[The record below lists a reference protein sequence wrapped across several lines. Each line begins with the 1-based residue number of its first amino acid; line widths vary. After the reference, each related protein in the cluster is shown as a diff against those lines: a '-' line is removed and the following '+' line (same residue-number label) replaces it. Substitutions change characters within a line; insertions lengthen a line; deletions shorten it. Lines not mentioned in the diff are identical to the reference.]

1 MYKIYVS
8 KLTGLWALQSKL
20 WKVMRIIILLIL
32 AGIFKVQGNTYAQ
45 KITLNEKNE
54 TLINVL
60 QKIGAQSGYDFVYG
74 NTTIKNAKLVNISV
88 SNEEFENVL
97 KKVFDGQRFT
107 YTIRNK
113 TVVLYDQPKGFFE
126 TVSDYFKAI
135 RLTGKV
141 LDQNNQPLP
150 GVNVQ
155 VKGSGTLTSTDQSG
169 NYSITVP
176 DENAVLVFSYIGFDT
191 REITIGKQTKIDVT
205 LQMTTNRLEET
216 VIIAYGTQK
225 KTDVTGS
232 LATIS
237 GDAIKDLPSTI
248 NVEQALQGRAAGVMV
263 VQESGQPGAATRVRI
278 RGASSL
284 LGSNQPLYVVDG
296 VPVVAEGNIPD
307 NGSVLNG
314 NLIDQGLSSP
324 LNNLNPADIESM
336 TVLKDA
342 SATAIYG
349 SRAANGVVVITTK
362 KGNAK
367 TGPSY
372 TFNTTVSLQEAQT
385 QKVLNAAQFKE
396 IWTEAANN
404 STSTAAQVQQIR
416 NGTYFG
422 NADTNWEK
430 EVSPESALSR
440 NINIA
445 ASGATDKI
453 NYYVSLGSM
462 DQDGTFVNSNFSR
475 YNMLVNLDIAASKTI
490 KLGTSLNLSSST
502 QTSPD
507 PVLLTR
513 IYTFRPDLPV
523 YNPDGT
529 FTFSEGWSQENPVAL
544 SKASN
549 TNKTAQVFGSV
560 YGEATIAKDF
570 RLRSALS
577 VNYNN
582 GSLSSFYP
590 SQTMLGGWARA
601 TGDGSGYGQQG
612 SSQFLSHLW
621 ENTLNYKK
629 VLAGEHSI
637 DGVLGASWQGDNNE
651 FITAMGMGFP
661 QDDILNNLSSA
672 SSNFIV
678 RGNKTQSGLVSFFG
692 RANYA
697 YKSKYILSISART
710 DGSSKFAQE
719 NKWAFFPTASGAWR
733 ISEENFLKGATFLN
747 ELKLR
752 ASIGVT
758 GQQNFGPYQW
768 RTLFGADQ
776 YGGLPAV
783 VQNQLGNNR
792 LRWELTTQ
800 TDIGLDFELFKG
812 RLGGTVDYYV
822 KDTKDLLFRVMLPG
836 STGFGETIANLG
848 RTQNKGLEFSLNGDI
863 IKAKDFQW
871 NLSINA
877 AFNKNKLVSLNSDFL
892 NAATGNISP
901 PSSGYNLRIGQPLG
915 IIYGRV
921 ADGLIQTQAEL
932 DALNAGSS
940 TGVYQNVNTRP
951 GDIKFVDLN
960 GDGRITSDDQT
971 VIGNALPDLAGGFT
985 NTFKYKGFTLNA
997 LFTYSVGNDIRWG
1010 TMATN
1015 VNYTNIAAGE
1025 NKMDL
1030 ALNRWRPDAPSNIPR
1045 AVYGDPNSNN
1055 LISSFYVYDGSF
1067 LRLKN
1072 VTLAYSLP
1080 KTLLAKT
1087 GFIKN
1092 VEVSAT
1098 ATNLFTITNYPGPNP
1113 ETSNLFNNDLS
1124 TGLDNSRFPLAKIY
1138 TFGLRAAF

>member
-32 AGIFKVQGNTYAQ
+32 AGVFKVQGNTYAQ

-54 TLINVL
+54 TLVTVL

-74 NTTIKNAKLVNISV
+74 NTTIKNAKPINISV

-126 TVSDYFKAI
+126 TIGDYFKAI

-155 VKGSGTLTSTDQSG
+155 VKGSGTLTSTDQNG

-191 REITIGKQTKIDVT
+191 REIKVGKQTKIDVT
-205 LQMTTNRLEET
+205 LQMTTNKLEET

-263 VQESGQPGAATRVRI
+263 IQESGQPGAATRVRI

-296 VPVVAEGNIPD
+296 VPVVAEGNIPA
-307 NGSVLNG
+307 NG
-314 NLIDQGLSSP
+314 NALNTELINQGLSSP

-336 TVLKDA
+336 TILKDA

-349 SRAANGVVVITTK
+349 SRAANGVVIITTK
-362 KGNAK
+362 KGSAK

-372 TFNTTVSLQEAQT
+372 TFNTTISLQEAQT
-385 QKVLNAAQFKE
+385 QNVLNAAQFRE

-404 STSTAAQVQQIR
+404 STSTALQVQQIK
-416 NGTYFG
+416 NGTYFRD
-422 NADTNWEK
+422 ADTDWEK

-440 NINIA
+440 NINVA
-445 ASGATDKI
+445 ASGATDKA
-453 NYYVSLGSM
+453 NYYVSFGTM
-462 DQDGTFVNSNFSR
+462 NQDGTFVNSDFKR
-475 YNMLVNLDIAASKTI
+475 YNALVNLDIAASKNI
-490 KLGTSLNLSSST
+490 KFGTSLNLSSSN

-507 PVLLTR
+507 ANLLTR
-513 IYTFRPDLPV
+513 IYNFRPDLPV

-529 FTFSEGWSQENPVAL
+529 FTFSEGLSSENPVAL
-544 SKASN
+544 SKANNRN
-549 TNKTAQVFGSV
+549 TTAQVFGSI

-570 RLRSALS
+570 KLRSVLS

-582 GSLSSFYP
+582 GALRNFYP
-590 SQTMLGGWARA
+590 SQTVRGGWGRA
-601 TGDGSGYGQQG
+601 TGDGSGYGQQ
-612 SSQFLSHLW
+612 SSTQYLSHLW
-621 ENTLNYKK
+621 ENTLNYNK
-629 VLAGEHSI
+629 VFGGDHAV
-637 DGVLGASWQGDNNE
+637 DAVFGASWQGDNTE
-651 FITAMGMGFP
+651 FISASGMGFP

-672 SSNFIV
+672 SSNFIIQ
-678 RGNKTQSGLVSFFG
+678 GGKTQSGLASFFG

-697 YKSKYILSISART
+697 YKGKYMLSLSART
-710 DGSSKFAQE
+710 DGSSKFAKE
-719 NKWAFFPTASGAWR
+719 NKWAFFPTISGAWR
-733 ISEENFLKGATFLN
+733 LSEENFLKGVNFLN
-747 ELKLR
+747 ELKIR
-752 ASIGVT
+752 ASIGLT

-768 RTLFGADQ
+768 RTLFEADQ

-783 VQNQLGNNR
+783 IQTQLGNNR
-792 LRWELTTQ
+792 LKWELTTQ
-800 TDIGLDFELFKG
+800 TDVGLDFELFKG
-812 RLGGTVDYYV
+812 RLGGTLDYYV
-822 KDTKDLLFRVMLPG
+822 KDTKDLLFTVVLPG
-836 STGFGETIANLG
+836 SSGFASTIANLG
-848 RTQNKGLEFSLNGDI
+848 RSQNKGFEITLNGDI

-871 NLSINA
+871 NLSVNA
-877 AFNKNKLVSLNSDFL
+877 SFNRNKLVSLNSDFF
-892 NAATGNISP
+892 NPATGNISP
-901 PSSGYNLRIGQPLG
+901 PSTGYNLRIGAPFGL
-915 IIYGRV
+915 IYGRV

-940 TGVYQNVNTRP
+940 TGVYQNANTRP
-951 GDIKFVDLN
+951 GDIKFRDLN

-971 VIGNALPDLAGGFT
+971 VIGNALPDVMGGFT
-985 NTFKYKGFTLNA
+985 NTFRYKGLSLIA
-997 LFTYSVGNDIRWG
+997 LFTYSQGNDLRWS
-1010 TMATN
+1010 TLSAN
-1015 VNYTNIAAGE
+1015 VNYAAVASGE

-1030 ALNRWRPDAPSNIPR
+1030 AYNRWRPDAPSNIPR
-1045 AVYGDPNSNN
+1045 AVYGDPNQNA
-1055 LISSFYVYDGSF
+1055 LISSYYVYDGSF
-1067 LRLKN
+1067 IRLKN
-1072 VTLAYSLP
+1072 VTLAYALP
-1080 KTLLAKT
+1080 KTWLAKT
-1087 GFIKN
+1087 GFIKSL
-1092 VEVSAT
+1092 EVNAT
-1098 ATNLFTITNYPGPNP
+1098 GTNLFTITNYPGPNP

-1124 TGLDNSRFPLAKIY
+1124 AGLDSSRFPIAKVY